1 MRKEGGNMKISA
13 NILIIEDDKEVR
25 DLLFEFLSKLGYKI
39 KKAGTGK
46 EGLKKIQSNK
56 IDVVILDILLPD
68 MNGIDLLPQIKSLND
83 ESSII
88 MLTGISDLRTVR
100 KAIQNG
106 AYDYIVKPIEFD
118 DLQISIG
125 RAVEKTRLLRIQ
137 KDYNKYLEKTVEKQK
152 EQIRKTFV
160 GAIISLV
167 KLLEAR
173 DIYQKGHS
181 LRVGSI
187 AGRMGKLLGFSKK
200 RIENIR
206 IAGFLHDVGKV
217 IVPEEILFKP
227 AKLNG
232 SELLKVRK
240 HPGEG
245 AEILKYV
252 IEDNET
258 LQGIKH
264 HHECYNG
271 KGYPDKLKGEE
282 IPIFGRIIAIADALD
297 AMLSDRPYRATLTIE
312 DVKREFTENKGTQF
326 DPKLVDLLLEKF
338 DDFIQGYYE

>member
-1 MRKEGGNMKISA
+1 MEPSA

-25 DLLFEFLSKLGYKI
+25 NLLFESLSKLGYKI
-39 KKAGTGK
+39 KGVGTGK
-46 EGLKKIQSNK
+46 DGFKEIQSGK
-56 IDVVILDILLPD
+56 VDVALLDILLPD
-68 MNGIDLLPQIKSLND
+68 INGVDLLPQIKSVND
-83 ESSII
+83 EASVI
-88 MLTGISDLRTVR
+88 MMTGVSDIKTVR

-106 AYDYIVKPIEFD
+106 AYDYIVKPIEIE
-118 DLQISIG
+118 DLKISIE
-125 RAVEKTRLLRIQ
+125 RAVEKTKLLRIH
-137 KDYNKYLEKTVEKQK
+137 KDYNKYLEKTVAEQK

-187 AGRMGKLLGFSKK
+187 AGRIGELLGFSKE
-200 RIENIR
+200 RIENLR

-227 AKLNG
+227 KSLNG

-240 HPGEG
+240 HPTAG

-252 IEDNET
+252 IEDKET

-264 HHECYNG
+264 HHEHYNG
-271 KGYPDKLKGEE
+271 KGYPDKLKGEN
-282 IPIFGRIIAIADALD
+282 IPIFGRIIAVADALD
-297 AMLSDRPYRATLTIE
+297 AMLSNRPYRKILSIE
-312 DVKREFTENKGTQF
+312 DVKREFIKNKGSQF
-326 DPKLVDLLLEKF
+326 DPHIVDIFLENF
-338 DDFIQGYYE
+338 DNFIQGYYE

>member
-1 MRKEGGNMKISA
+1 MKTSA

-25 DLLFEFLSKLGYKI
+25 ELLFESLSKLGYKI

-68 MNGIDLLPQIKSLND
+68 VNGIDLLPQIKSLNNQL
-83 ESSII
+83 SII

-106 AYDYIVKPIEFD
+106 VYDYIVKPIKFD
-118 DLQISIG
+118 DLQISID

-137 KDYNKYLEKTVEKQK
+137 KGYDEYLEKTIEKQR

-160 GAIISLV
+160 GAIISLI
-167 KLLEAR
+167 KILEAR

-187 AGRMGKLLGFSKK
+187 AGRIGKLLGFSKK
-200 RIENIR
+200 RVENIR
-206 IAGFLHDVGKV
+206 IAGFLHDVGKI

-227 AKLNG
+227 AKLSG
-232 SELLKVRK
+232 SELLKIRK
-240 HPGEG
+240 HPTEG
-245 AEILKYV
+245 VEILKYV
-252 IEDNET
+252 IEDKEI

-264 HHECYNG
+264 HHEYYNG

-282 IPIFGRIIAIADALD
+282 IPMFGRIIAVADALD
-297 AMLSDRPYRATLTIE
+297 AMLSNRPYRKKLSIE
-312 DVKREFTENKGTQF
+312 EVKREFAENKGTQF
-326 DPKLVDLLLEKF
+326 DPKLVDLLLENF
-338 DDFIQGYYE
+338 DDFIQGYYA